1 MHLVFCFEGFSFV
14 KCILWTKQVCREHD
28 INVPV
33 YERPRGDAMCFA
45 SSRSTM
51 KFTPNNTTSSAMESA
66 LGAYH
71 TEVTCTIPS
80 RLIASHSTKAEL
92 GSET

>member
-1 MHLVFCFEGFSFV
+1 
-14 KCILWTKQVCREHD
+14 
-28 INVPV
+28 
-33 YERPRGDAMCFA
+33 
-45 SSRSTM
+45 M